1 MAWLLVRASGP
12 DVLKVGRG
20 LARVLSPSAV
30 LFAPRQ
36 LHASTRTSLSLH
48 MGRIGSA
55 WALRLWVDVYR
66 QSESTKESEQKEKE
80 ESEKDTSAV
89 HVRSFTRKR
98 MSAGLQK
105 TSRREFLKCRKELK
119 RHRR

>member
-66 QSESTKESEQKEKE
+66 EQSESTKESEQKEWDA
-80 ESEKDTSAV
+80 SD
-89 HVRSFTRKR
+89 
-98 MSAGLQK
+98 
-105 TSRREFLKCRKELK
+105 
-119 RHRR
+119 RHRLSGSGLMSTARLLFM